1 MNSGMS
7 ISHGFRKNGHQ
18 TTPKHPSEF
27 PTSIR
32 TQDSIRTPDMHS
44 WEALFITQEPVEQA
58 HVGVAAGRWI
68 ARAYADEALARR
80 AEDPVLHR
88 IAIAA
93 AGVVV
98 QRAVDFEEMDRPV
111 VTVLVEHHAVDDAAK
126 EVGTLLRR

>member
-1 MNSGMS
+1 MTQTASEPITQKS
-7 ISHGFRKNGHQ
+7 WQPLSWISKKWPSDHSQ
-18 TTPKHPSEF
+18 T
-27 PTSIR
+27 
-32 TQDSIRTPDMHS
+32 SIRTPDMHS

-111 VTVLVEHHAVDDAAK
+111 VTVLVEHH
-126 EVGTLLRR
+126 